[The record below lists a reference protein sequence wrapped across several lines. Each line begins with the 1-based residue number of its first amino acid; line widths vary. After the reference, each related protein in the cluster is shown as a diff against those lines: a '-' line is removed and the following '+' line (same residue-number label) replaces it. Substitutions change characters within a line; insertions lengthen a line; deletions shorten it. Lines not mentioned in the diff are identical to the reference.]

1 MLLSVIIESTIS
13 CFSMTFR
20 APHCLGGYTE
30 LLPFVILWIQSKRL
44 WTGWLHSEYKGQ
56 TRAPQRTWREDR
68 SKGEATMPSSR
79 YCSSYPR
86 NLLLPL
92 SFSWFV
98 PLAVGPC
105 PWLFLIGFHKSIILR
120 SRRGRVLHF
129 QLSVGV
135 AISYSVKPPQ
145 PGNLGGP
152 VMRSIAIIL
161 IRDRGQGW

>member
-105 PWLFLIGFHKSIILR
+105 PWLFLIALHRSSTLI
-120 SRRGRVLHF
+120 SRRGRVLPF
-129 QLSVGV
+129 QLSVSPTL
-135 AISYSVKPPQ
+135 SYSVKPPQ
-145 PGNLGGP
+145 PGSLVHLARP
-152 VMRSIAIIL
+152 QMIWLLSQHHLRSL
-161 IRDRGQGW
+161 